1 MNYANIIPKL
11 DIPRGQMSSLLK
23 AFFFFFSVLCS
34 WYVIRPVRNEMA
46 VQAGLENIPVLLSI
60 VLLVMLFAN
69 PIYSWV
75 VSKIKKDRIV
85 VYVYLFFILNL
96 LCFLLGWN
104 FLDEAGRAWI
114 AKVFYIW
121 CNVYSFF
128 VVSIFWVAMINF
140 FQSQEAKKYFGFISA
155 GGSLGAFTGSSIA
168 RYYSTEV
175 CGTASMSDWGPFSL
189 IIVSIVAL
197 SIAMILSLGF
207 KPTTTNHPN
216 NKEELEEKLGGTW
229 MDPFRSVFSAPSVKN
244 LTLYI
249 ILWTFVMTVS
259 WMVALDIIQ
268 NWSSDPCER
277 TAFFARI
284 EQIVTPL
291 TLICQFFITAF
302 ILRKIGVA
310 AVLIAYGFILFA
322 GLVAYATFPVFTTV
336 LVVVCILRVFE
347 YGFNKPARETI
358 FTVLKKQERY
368 KSTVFMDTFFARS
381 GETMGAWF
389 AVKGMLILG
398 LSSLSAAWGALP
410 LAVLLSW
417 VGYQTTKS
425 KKV

>member
-1 MNYANIIPKL
+1 MSYANIKPKL
-11 DIPRGQMSSLLK
+11 DIPRGQVLSLLK

-46 VQAGLENIPVLLSI
+46 VQAGLENLPVLLSI
-60 VLLVMLFAN
+60 VLLVMLLAN
-69 PIYSWV
+69 PIYSWL
-75 VSKIKKDRIV
+75 VSKVKKDRIV
-85 VYVYLFFILNL
+85 LYTYLFFILNL

-104 FLDEAGRAWI
+104 FLDESGRAWI

-128 VVSIFWVAMINF
+128 VVSIFWVTMINF
-140 FQSQEAKKYFGFISA
+140 FQSHEAKKYFGFISA

-189 IIVSIVAL
+189 IVVSVVAL

-207 KPTTTNHPN
+207 KPKANHPSN
-216 NKEELEEKLGGTW
+216 MEEPEEILGGSW
-229 MDPFRSVFSAPSVKN
+229 MDPFRSVFSAPSVRN
-244 LTLYI
+244 LTLYM
-249 ILWTFVMTVS
+249 ILWTSVMTIG

-268 NWSSDPCER
+268 NWSSDSCER

-291 TLICQFFITAF
+291 TLICQFFITSY
-302 ILRKIGVA
+302 ILRKIGIA
-310 AVLIAYGFILFA
+310 AVLIAYGFLLFA
-322 GLVAYATFPVFTTV
+322 GLFAYATFPVFTTV

-358 FTVLKKQERY
+358 FTALKKQERY

-381 GETMGAWF
+381 GEAMGSWF

>member
-1 MNYANIIPKL
+1 MNYANIKSKL
-11 DIPRGQMSSLLK
+11 DIPRGQISSLLK

-60 VLLVMLFAN
+60 VLLVMLIAN

-104 FLDEAGRAWI
+104 FLGEAGRAWI

-128 VVSIFWVAMINF
+128 VVSVFWVAMINF
-140 FQSQEAKKYFGFISA
+140 FQSHEAKKYFGFISA

-168 RYYSTEV
+168 RYFSTEF
-175 CGTASMSDWGPFSL
+175 CGLSDWGPFSL
-189 IIVSIVAL
+189 IVVSIVAL

-207 KPTTTNHPN
+207 KPKVNHLSN
-216 NKEELEEKLGGTW
+216 MEEPEEIVGGTW
-229 MDPFRSVFSAPSVKN
+229 VDPFRSIFSAPSVRN

-249 ILWTFVMTVS
+249 ILWTALMTIG
-259 WMVALDIIQ
+259 WMVALGIVE
-268 NWSSDPCER
+268 NWSSDSCER

-291 TLICQFFITAF
+291 TLICQFFVTSY

-310 AVLIAYGFILFA
+310 AVLIAYGFLLFA
-322 GLVAYATFPVFTTV
+322 GLVVYSTFPELTTV
-336 LVVVCILRVFE
+336 IIVVCILRVFE
-347 YGFNKPARETI
+347 YGLNKPARETI

-381 GETMGAWF
+381 GEAMGSWF

-410 LAVLLSW
+410 LAALLSW

>member
-1 MNYANIIPKL
+1 
-11 DIPRGQMSSLLK
+11 
-23 AFFFFFSVLCS
+23 
-34 WYVIRPVRNEMA
+34 
-46 VQAGLENIPVLLSI
+46 
-60 VLLVMLFAN
+60 
-69 PIYSWV
+69 
-75 VSKIKKDRIV
+75 
-85 VYVYLFFILNL
+85 
-96 LCFLLGWN
+96 
-104 FLDEAGRAWI
+104 
-114 AKVFYIW
+114 
-121 CNVYSFF
+121 
-128 VVSIFWVAMINF
+128 MINF
-140 FQSQEAKKYFGFISA
+140 FQSHEAKKYFGIISA

-189 IIVSIVAL
+189 IVVSVVAL
-197 SIAMILSLGF
+197 SIAIILSLGF
-207 KPTTTNHPN
+207 KSTTTNHSN
-216 NKEELEEKLGGTW
+216 NLEEPEEIVGGTW
-229 MDPFRSVFSAPSVKN
+229 MDPFRSVFSAPSVRN
-244 LTLYI
+244 LTLYM
-249 ILWTFVMTVS
+249 ILWTAVMTIG

-268 NWSSDPCER
+268 NWSSDSCER

-291 TLICQFFITAF
+291 TLICQFFVTAF

-310 AVLIAYGFILFA
+310 AVLIAYGFLLFA

-336 LVVVCILRVFE
+336 LIVVCILRVFE

-358 FTVLKKQERY
+358 FTALKKQERY

-410 LAVLLSW
+410 LTVLLSW
-417 VGYQTTKS
+417 VGYQTSKS

>member
-1 MNYANIIPKL
+1 M
-11 DIPRGQMSSLLK
+11 LL
-23 AFFFFFSVLCS
+23 
-34 WYVIRPVRNEMA
+34 
-46 VQAGLENIPVLLSI
+46 
-60 VLLVMLFAN
+60 AN
-69 PIYSWV
+69 PIYSWL
-75 VSKIKKDRIV
+75 VSKVKKDRIV
-85 VYVYLFFILNL
+85 LYTYLFFILNL

-104 FLDEAGRAWI
+104 FLDESGRARI

-128 VVSIFWVAMINF
+128 VVSIFWVSMINF
-140 FQSQEAKKYFGFISA
+140 FQSHEAKKYFGIISA
-155 GGSLGAFTGSSIA
+155 GGSLGAFTGSSVA
-168 RYYSTEV
+168 RYFSTEI

-189 IIVSIVAL
+189 IVVSVVAL
-197 SIAMILSLGF
+197 SIAVILSLGF
-207 KPTTTNHPN
+207 KPKANHPSN
-216 NKEELEEKLGGTW
+216 MEEPEEILGGSW
-229 MDPFRSVFSAPSVKN
+229 MDPFRSVFRSPSVRN
-244 LTLYI
+244 LTLYM
-249 ILWTFVMTVS
+249 ILWTSVMTIG

-268 NWSSDPCER
+268 NWSSDSCER

-291 TLICQFFITAF
+291 TLICQFFITSY
-302 ILRKIGVA
+302 ILRKIGIA
-310 AVLIAYGFILFA
+310 AVLIAYGFLLFA
-322 GLVAYATFPVFTTV
+322 GLVAYATFPELTTV

-381 GETMGAWF
+381 GEAMGSWF

>member
-1 MNYANIIPKL
+1 MSYANIKPKL
-11 DIPRGQMSSLLK
+11 DIPRDQVLSLLK

-46 VQAGLENIPVLLSI
+46 VQAGLENLPVLLSI
-60 VLLVMLFAN
+60 VLLVMLLAN

-75 VSKIKKDRIV
+75 ASKIKKDRIV
-85 VYVYLFFILNL
+85 VYTYLFFILNL

-104 FLDEAGRAWI
+104 FLDESGRAWI

-128 VVSIFWVAMINF
+128 VVSIFWVTMINF
-140 FQSQEAKKYFGFISA
+140 FQSHEAKKYFGFISA

-189 IIVSIVAL
+189 IVVSVVAL

-207 KPTTTNHPN
+207 KPKANHPSN
-216 NKEELEEKLGGTW
+216 MEEPEEILGGSW
-229 MDPFRSVFSAPSVKN
+229 MDPFRSVFRAPSVRN
-244 LTLYI
+244 LTLYM

-310 AVLIAYGFILFA
+310 AVLIAYGVLLFA
-322 GLVAYATFPVFTTV
+322 GLIAYATYPIFITV
-336 LVVVCILRVFE
+336 LIVVCILRVFE

-358 FTVLKKQERY
+358 FTALKKQERY

-381 GETMGAWF
+381 GEAMGSWF

>member
-1 MNYANIIPKL
+1 MSETFF
-11 DIPRGQMSSLLK
+11 PRIKKEEYLPLFNSFL
-23 AFFFFFSVLCS
+23 FFFFVLAS
-34 WYVIRPVRNEMA
+34 WYALRPVRNEMA
-46 VQAGLENIPVLLSI
+46 VAGGVYNLPLLLTA
-60 VLLVMLFAN
+60 VMFVMLLAN
-69 PIYSWV
+69 PVYSWL
-75 VSKIKKDRIV
+75 VSKVQTSRV
-85 VYVYLFFILNL
+85 VTYCYLFFIVNL
-96 LCFLLGWN
+96 IIFLCGWSYLGEEGRVWT
-104 FLDEAGRAWI
+104 GRA
-114 AKVFYIW
+114 FYVW

-140 FQSQEAKKYFGFISA
+140 FQSDEAKKYFGFISA
-155 GGSLGAFTGSSIA
+155 GGSLGAFTGASIA

-197 SIAMILSLGF
+197 SIAIILSLGF
-207 KPTTTNHPN
+207 KPTTTNHPKN
-216 NKEELEEKLGGTW
+216 QGNPEEKLGGTW
-229 MDPFRSVFSAPSVKN
+229 MDPLRSVFSAPSVRS
-244 LTLYI
+244 LTLYM

-284 EQIVTPL
+284 EQIITPL

-302 ILRKIGVA
+302 VLRKIGVA

-358 FTVLKKQERY
+358 FTALKKQERY

-381 GETMGAWF
+381 GEAMGAWF

-417 VGYQTTKS
+417 VGYRTTKS

>member
-1 MNYANIIPKL
+1 
-11 DIPRGQMSSLLK
+11 
-23 AFFFFFSVLCS
+23 
-34 WYVIRPVRNEMA
+34 
-46 VQAGLENIPVLLSI
+46 
-60 VLLVMLFAN
+60 
-69 PIYSWV
+69 
-75 VSKIKKDRIV
+75 
-85 VYVYLFFILNL
+85 
-96 LCFLLGWN
+96 
-104 FLDEAGRAWI
+104 
-114 AKVFYIW
+114 
-121 CNVYSFF
+121 
-128 VVSIFWVAMINF
+128 
-140 FQSQEAKKYFGFISA
+140 
-155 GGSLGAFTGSSIA
+155 
-168 RYYSTEV
+168 
-175 CGTASMSDWGPFSL
+175 MSDWGPFSL
-189 IIVSIVAL
+189 IVVSVVAL

-207 KPTTTNHPN
+207 KPKANHPSN
-216 NKEELEEKLGGTW
+216 MEEPEEILGGSW
-229 MDPFRSVFSAPSVKN
+229 MDPFRSVFRAPSVRN
-244 LTLYI
+244 LTLYM

-259 WMVALDIIQ
+259 WMVALDFIQ

-310 AVLIAYGFILFA
+310 AVLIAYGFLLFA
-322 GLVAYATFPVFTTV
+322 GLIAYATYPIFITV
-336 LVVVCILRVFE
+336 LIVVCILRVFE

-358 FTVLKKQERY
+358 FTALKKQERY

-381 GETMGAWF
+381 GEAMGSWF

>member
-1 MNYANIIPKL
+1 
-11 DIPRGQMSSLLK
+11 
-23 AFFFFFSVLCS
+23 
-34 WYVIRPVRNEMA
+34 MA
-46 VQAGLENIPVLLSI
+46 VQAGLENLPFLLSI
-60 VLLVMLFAN
+60 VLLVMLLAN

-75 VSKIKKDRIV
+75 ASKIKKDRIV
-85 VYVYLFFILNL
+85 VYTYLFFILNL

-104 FLDEAGRAWI
+104 FLDESGRAWI

-128 VVSIFWVAMINF
+128 VVSIFWVTMINF
-140 FQSQEAKKYFGFISA
+140 FQSHEAKKYFGFISA

-189 IIVSIVAL
+189 IVVSVVAL

-207 KPTTTNHPN
+207 KPKANHPSN
-216 NKEELEEKLGGTW
+216 MEEPEEILGGSW
-229 MDPFRSVFSAPSVKN
+229 MDPFRSVFRSPSVRN
-244 LTLYI
+244 LTLYM
-249 ILWTFVMTVS
+249 ILWTSVMTIG

-268 NWSSDPCER
+268 NWSSDSCER

-291 TLICQFFITAF
+291 TLICQFFITSY
-302 ILRKIGVA
+302 ILRKIGIA
-310 AVLIAYGFILFA
+310 AVLIAYGFLLFA
-322 GLVAYATFPVFTTV
+322 GLFAYATFPVFTTV

-358 FTVLKKQERY
+358 FTALKKQERY
-368 KSTVFMDTFFARS
+368 KSTVFMDTFVARS
-381 GETMGAWF
+381 GEAMGSWF